1 MDVKVC
7 KLEKIKL
14 LTEDREVNVGIDTIE
29 PILPKYGKMGDA
41 CMDVYPI
48 CAEVDEEKDR
58 IIYHTGLA
66 FALPFVPENISEDT
80 IAYVPTEMSIRPR
93 SNLTKSNWYIP
104 NAPGTLDFGYRG
116 ELLIIFKNRTSSD
129 ILHLLRIIVNNIAM
143 EDTAREVFND
153 VLFKLK
159 EDINTLPYNCDGKD
173 RCCQIIVRGRQNIF
187 WEEVSSVEELGDTDR
202 GAGGFGSTGGAVK

>member
-14 LTEDREVNVGIDTIE
+14 LTEDRELTVGIDTIE

-48 CAEVDEEKDR
+48 SAEVDEEKDR

-66 FALPFVPENISEDT
+66 FALPFVPENISDDVLV
-80 IAYVPTEMSIRPR
+80 YVPTEMSIRPR

-104 NAPGTLDFGYRG
+104 NSPGTLDFGYRG
-116 ELLIIFKNRTSSD
+116 ELLIIFKNRTNHD
-129 ILHLLRIIVNNIAM
+129 ILRLLQIIGNNITM
-143 EDTAREVFND
+143 DDVEKEIFDD

-159 EDINTLPYNCDGKD
+159 EDVNTLPYNCDGKD
-173 RCCQIIVRGRQNIF
+173 RCCQIIIRGRQSIN
-187 WEEVSSVEELGDTDR
+187 WKEVSSIEELGSTDR